1 MLFNWPDFRYIL
13 SMVYVPAIPNW
24 FQTRKAAQV
33 VAFFAAKA
41 GGSINAL
48 RVTKLLYLADRKSID
63 ERDHP
68 ITNDNYASMP
78 FGPVNSYT
86 YSYINGAATVR
97 QGQWLEFIAPRN
109 ENDIPLTRNIEI
121 DKDLD
126 ELSRSDLRIL
136 EEIWTEFKDIDRF
149 DLAEWTHKYCPE
161 WRDPN
166 GSSIPID
173 LASIFAA
180 LNKQDPVARAEELQD
195 ERRIIAGHMAA

>member
-1 MLFNWPDFRYIL
+1 MSNFLYNSVMLDVQTIPD
-13 SMVYVPAIPNW
+13 W

-33 VAFFAAKA
+33 VAFFAVKA
-41 GGSINAL
+41 GGSINTL
-48 RVTKLLYLADRKSID
+48 RATKLLYLADRKSID

-86 YSYINGAATVR
+86 YSYINGAASVR
-97 QGQWLEFIAPRN
+97 QDQWLEFIAPRN
-109 ENDIPLTRNIEI
+109 ENNVPLARNIEI
-121 DKDLD
+121 NKDLD

-136 EEIWTEFKDIDRF
+136 EEIWSEFKDIDRF

-173 LASIFAA
+173 LATIFAT
-180 LNKQDPVARAEELQD
+180 LNKPDPVARAEELQD
-195 ERRIIAGHMAA
+195 ERRIITGYMAA